1 MTDRAVLSARGVEKS
16 YREGGLAVDVLR
28 GADLDVAPGE
38 LVAVVGASGSGKST
52 LLHVFGGLDA
62 ADRGQVMIE
71 GRDVA
76 QLSEVRPRPIAQR
89 APGIHL
95 SVPSFVAGVHRAG

>member
-1 MTDRAVLSARGVEKS
+1 MTSAVADRPQAVLSARAVEKS

-38 LVAVVGASGSGKST
+38 VIAVVGVSGSGKST

-76 QLSEVRPRPIAQR
+76 RLGEVERGRLRNERLGFIYQ
-89 APGIHL
+89 
-95 SVPSFVAGVHRAG
+95 